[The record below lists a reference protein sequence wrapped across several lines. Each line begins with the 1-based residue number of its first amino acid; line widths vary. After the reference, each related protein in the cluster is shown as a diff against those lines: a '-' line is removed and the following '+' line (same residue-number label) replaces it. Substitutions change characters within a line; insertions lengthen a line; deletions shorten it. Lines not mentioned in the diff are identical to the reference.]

1 MSKHNTIPTIDT
13 DLKHVSHEIEEIRS
27 KLAAYLSQ
35 KQEERY
41 IDLMFRQAKLSR
53 VIEQRNKEHMEKS

>member
-1 MSKHNTIPTIDT
+1 
-13 DLKHVSHEIEEIRS
+13 LKHVSHEIEEIRS